1 MSMSAI
7 SRQPSSIVLFGPPGA
22 GKGTQA
28 GKISQLTGKPQV
40 STGDMLRE
48 AVKHNTSLGKEAK
61 EYMEAGLLV
70 PDSIIIDLISE
81 RMKESD
87 ASGGVLFDGFPRTIA
102 QAEEL
107 SLIANVSLVI
117 MIQVPDEDI
126 VERIVGRRMDPETG
140 EIYHI
145 NFNPAPAHIESR
157 LIQRKDDTEDTV
169 RSRLNAYHEQ
179 TKPLSEWYGIFS
191 DKTTMSIITVDGSGT
206 IEQVAKAIESEL
218 GGL

>member
-1 MSMSAI
+1 MSAI
-7 SRQPSSIVLFGPPGA
+7 PRQPSSIVLFGPPGA

-87 ASGGVLFDGFPRTIA
+87 ASSGVLFDGFPRTIA

-107 SLIANVSLVI
+107 SLIANVSMVI

-145 NFNPAPAHIESR
+145 NFHPAPAHVESR

-206 IEQVAKAIESEL
+206 IEQVAKVIESEL